1 MLAARAERPKTSEP
15 PDEIHAAQVAPDRHS
30 GAMRFPQLD
39 SLRALAIGAVMFEHY
54 AGERLNNYFPLGAGF
69 TGVGCFFALSGFLIT
84 STLLYE
90 LDHEPGGKTSAWL
103 KFYGRRVLRLF
114 PAYYGCILILVLLN
128 VEPVVSSW
136 PWHAAYLSN
145 VWVAM
150 GNPILDFWSLAVEEQ
165 FYALWPFV
173 IAFTPRRHLPAVII
187 ATTVVLSLVIKASLD
202 GMGVSYKSVQTLLF
216 AKTPELGLG
225 ALLALISYR
234 AGRPG
239 DMSWCKGVVAR
250 RFTILAWTSLAI
262 AVLGWAVY
270 GTGGWFR
277 YYLNDLLSGIFFIWV
292 IAQLAIGVKGPLGA
306 LLSHP
311 APQYVGHISYGL
323 YLVHNWVP
331 KILEQ
336 YFGEIPK
343 LLAAPIV
350 LAVTFGICALSW
362 QFYEKPILGL
372 KRYIG
377 GARRPFT
384 TRSEPSAAV
393 PLAGSGSAGLAPR
406 SSAAPT
412 SS

>member
-1 MLAARAERPKTSEP
+1 
-15 PDEIHAAQVAPDRHS
+15 
-30 GAMRFPQLD
+30 MRFPQLD

-84 STLLYE
+84 SSLLYE
-90 LDHEPGGKTSAWL
+90 LDHEPGGKASAWL
-103 KFYGRRVLRLF
+103 KFYGRRALRLF
-114 PAYYGCILILVLLN
+114 PAYYACILILVLLN

-173 IAFTPRRHLPAVII
+173 IAFTPRRYLPAVII
-187 ATTVVLSLVIKASLD
+187 LSTVVLSLVIKASLD
-202 GMGVSYKSVQTLLF
+202 SMGVPHKPIQTLLF

-225 ALLALISYR
+225 ALLAFISYR

-239 DMSWCKGVVAR
+239 DMSWCTGVVAR
-250 RFTILAWTSLAI
+250 RFTIVAWTCLAI

-270 GTGGWFR
+270 DGGGRFR

-292 IAQLAIGVKGPLGA
+292 IAQFAIGVKGPLGA
-306 LLSHP
+306 FLSHP
-311 APQYVGHISYGL
+311 APQYVGQISYGL

-350 LAVTFGICALSW
+350 LAVTFGVCALSW
-362 QFYEKPILGL
+362 HFYEKPILSL
-372 KRYIG
+372 KRHIG
-377 GARRPFT
+377 GARRPFA
-384 TRSEPSAAV
+384 TRSEPEPGPVAAV
-393 PLAGSGSAGLAPR
+393 IPLGGGSSGGGLAPQNSPAR
-406 SSAAPT
+406 SS
-412 SS
+412 S